1 MIAVER
7 QSYVPTY
14 KIEICAGEKIIN
26 SVQFFK
32 NSLKI
37 LMTANYGGLT
47 YSRIEC
53 HEYPR
58 NTRLPT
64 ISTLEDFATSIPI
77 TSKYNPGS
85 TTHNA
90 YKNPENVP
98 AHTGRICLR
107 TYHKQRF
114 GKHSMHRPKYS
125 DAKILYF
132 FIKDLGF

>member
-1 MIAVER
+1 
-7 QSYVPTY
+7 
-14 KIEICAGEKIIN
+14 
-26 SVQFFK
+26 
-32 NSLKI
+32 
-37 LMTANYGGLT
+37 MTANYGGLT

-64 ISTLEDFATSIPI
+64 ISKLEDFATSIPI

-85 TTHNA
+85 TTDNA

-114 GKHSMHRPKYS
+114 VKHTAPVCIGLNILTRKYRIFL
-125 DAKILYF
+125 KV
-132 FIKDLGF
+132 